1 MSSRDSSPCA
11 DGCTP
16 PRGERPGLANLGSL
30 DLGDWFAGDLGIPR
44 PPPNLGGRSP
54 LGTPDI
60 PPPWAPR
67 SLELPMPQRTPPL
80 GWHWEA
86 WPLAPGGAVPEC
98 WLMPVWASP
107 LEVGIEDPYAALLVW
122 AAPRVGCPRGRSNIL
137 SFVANAKKNNK
148 MFERPP
154 AIPRFIWYSTLLTEG
169 ALGRGPPPTRT
180 HG

>member
-1 MSSRDSSPCA
+1 
-11 DGCTP
+11 
-16 PRGERPGLANLGSL
+16 
-30 DLGDWFAGDLGIPR
+30 
-44 PPPNLGGRSP
+44 
-54 LGTPDI
+54 
-60 PPPWAPR
+60 
-67 SLELPMPQRTPPL
+67 MPQRTPPL

-122 AAPRVGCPRGRSNIL
+122 AAPRVGGRSGGTPFGCL
-137 SFVANAKKNNK
+137 AATKEKNNVG
-148 MFERPP
+148 FARPP

>member
-1 MSSRDSSPCA
+1 
-11 DGCTP
+11 
-16 PRGERPGLANLGSL
+16 
-30 DLGDWFAGDLGIPR
+30 
-44 PPPNLGGRSP
+44 
-54 LGTPDI
+54 
-60 PPPWAPR
+60 
-67 SLELPMPQRTPPL
+67 MPQRTPPL

-107 LEVGIEDPYAALLVW
+107 LEVGIEDPYAALLAW

-137 SFVANAKKNNK
+137 SFVANEKKNNK
-148 MFERPP
+148 MFGRPP